1 MKKLLAVI
9 LAVAFVFLLTGCANS
24 IFMAS
29 YQTPLSE
36 KTYSD
41 FTSTYNLSAAPQF
54 TSLTGKYEFKGEF
67 RLKHLTEDLYYSA
80 DLTVDFT
87 QKSIKGETRTVRH
100 SIFETSDITTTYSTK
115 KGIITKKSPLGT
127 ETLSGSEVKLTDLLL
142 LPDEAFIYYL
152 RIYER
157 LQNMPFSYVEI
168 AEKSDCA
175 KFHVG
180 ITPQTAHYLLFNG
193 ITPQNATGDF
203 YISVDRTKG
212 VNGVRLL
219 LSASRGDNYYGSGD
233 IFSGISQLY
242 DDVIADFTIRPL

>member
-1 MKKLLAVI
+1 MKKLLTVI
-9 LAVAFVFLLTGCANS
+9 LAVTVVFLLAGCANS

-29 YQTPLSE
+29 YQTPLSD
-36 KTYSD
+36 KAYSD
-41 FTSTYNLSAAPQF
+41 FTSAYNLSTAQQF
-54 TSLTGKYEFKGEF
+54 TSLTGRYEFNGDF
-67 RLKHLTEDLYYSA
+67 RLKQLTVDLYYSA
-80 DLTVDFT
+80 DLIIDFT
-87 QKSIKGETRTVRH
+87 KKSIKGETRTVRH
-100 SIFETSDITTTYSTK
+100 GVFEISDTTTTYSTK

-127 ETLSGSEVKLTDLLL
+127 ETLNGCEVQFADILL
-142 LPDEAFIYYL
+142 LPDEAFTYYL
-152 RIYER
+152 EIYEH

-180 ITPQTAHYLLFNG
+180 ITPQTANYLLFNG
-193 ITPQNATGDF
+193 ITPQSATGDF

-212 VNGVRLL
+212 VNAVRFL

-242 DDVIADFTIRPL
+242 DDVIADFTVRPL